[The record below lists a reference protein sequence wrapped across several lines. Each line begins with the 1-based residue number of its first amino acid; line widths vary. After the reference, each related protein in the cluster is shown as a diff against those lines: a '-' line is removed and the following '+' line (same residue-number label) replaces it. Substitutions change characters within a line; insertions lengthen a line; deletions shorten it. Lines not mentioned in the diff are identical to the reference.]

1 MLTEVPMR
9 DAPVGGS
16 RPPVHPR
23 TSGLALLAL
32 IVVSAASGALGGVFA
47 GPALLSALASLPP
60 EVPVVSAAPAM
71 VRPVENVGGER
82 IVDLVREVLPGVVTV
97 INKLPNGQAQSSGS
111 GYVIDATRGYIVTNS
126 HVVTNARNN
135 NAGDSFE
142 VTFSDERKAS
152 AKLVGR
158 DPQTDI
164 AVLQVPAQGLRALSL
179 GNSDE
184 VPVGAQVIA
193 IGSALG
199 ELRNSVTSGIVS
211 AKGRRLP
218 AEVRADILLED
229 LIQTDAAI
237 SPGNSGGPLI
247 WVATRTVI
255 GMNTLVNREI
265 GAEGLGF
272 SVSANTVKQISDE
285 LIRNGVVERAFLGV
299 TYREL
304 SAQIAQQ
311 LNLPPQTRGV
321 LLTQVLT
328 GSPAAGA
335 GLRVNDVLTM
345 INDQQID
352 TARPLATILVR
363 FRASDRVRVSIIRDA
378 KSQTVDVTLG
388 RQP

>member
-16 RPPVHPR
+16 RPPVRQR

-47 GPALLSALASLPP
+47 GPALLSALAPLPP

-97 INKLPNGQAQSSGS
+97 INKLPNGQAQSGS

-211 AKGRRLP
+211 AKGRRAP
-218 AEVRADILLED
+218 SEGRADILLED

-255 GMNTLVNREI
+255 GMNTLVNREP

-285 LIRNGVVERAFLGV
+285 LLRNGVVERAFLGV

-345 INDQQID
+345 MNDQQID

>member
-16 RPPVHPR
+16 RPPVRQH

-47 GPALLSALASLPP
+47 GPALLSALAPLPP

-97 INKLPNGQAQSSGS
+97 INKLPNGQAQSGS

-211 AKGRRLP
+211 AKGRRAP
-218 AEVRADILLED
+218 SEGRADILLED

-255 GMNTLVNREI
+255 GMNTLVNREP

-285 LIRNGVVERAFLGV
+285 LLRNGVVERAFLGV

-345 INDQQID
+345 MNDQQID

>member
-1 MLTEVPMR
+1 MR
-9 DAPVGGS
+9 DAAPPMAP
-16 RPPVHPR
+16 RPPVRPR
-23 TSGLALLAL
+23 SGGFPLLLAVIL
-32 IVVSAASGALGGVFA
+32 VSGISGAVAGATL
-47 GPALLSALASLPP
+47 GPAALSALAPQPS
-60 EVPVVSAAPAM
+60 PVSVASPAPAT
-71 VRPVENVGGER
+71 VLPVQNAGGEPV
-82 IVDLVREVLPGVVTV
+82 VDLVRKALPGVVTV
-97 INKLPNGQAQSSGS
+97 INKLPNGQAQSIGS
-111 GYVIDATRGYIVTNS
+111 GYVVDAQRGYIVTNA

-142 VTFSDERKAS
+142 VVFSDERNAT
-152 AKLVGR
+152 AKLIGR
-158 DPQTDI
+158 DPQTDV
-164 AVLQVPAQGLRALSL
+164 AVLQVAVPGLHALSL

-199 ELRNSVTSGIVS
+199 ELRNSVTTGIVS
-211 AKGRRLP
+211 AKGRR
-218 AEVRADILLED
+218 AQSQVRQDILLED

-255 GMNTLVNREI
+255 GMNTLVNREP

-285 LIRNGVVERAFLGV
+285 LIRSGTVERAFIGI

-304 SAQIAQQ
+304 SAQIAQT

-321 LLTQVLT
+321 LLTQVLA
-328 GSPAAGA
+328 GSPGASA
-335 GLRVNDVLTM
+335 GLRPNDVLTRL
-345 INDQQID
+345 NDQQID
-352 TARPLATILVR
+352 TTRPLATILVR
-363 FRASDRVRVSIIRDA
+363 FRANDRVRVSLIRDG
-378 KSQTVDVTLG
+378 KEQTVDVTLG

>member
-1 MLTEVPMR
+1 MR
-9 DAPVGGS
+9 DAPAGS
-16 RPPVHPR
+16 RPPVRPR
-23 TSGLALLAL
+23 TSGLALAAL
-32 IVVSAASGALGGVFA
+32 IVVSAASGALGGAFA
-47 GPALLSALASLPP
+47 GPALLSVLTPLPP
-60 EVPVVSAAPAM
+60 EAPVASAAPST
-71 VRPVENVGGER
+71 VRPVENVGNER
-82 IVDLVREVLPGVVTV
+82 IVELVREVLPGVVTV

-142 VTFSDERKAS
+142 VTFSDERKAT

-164 AVLQVPAQGLRALSL
+164 AVLQVAPQGLRALSL

-199 ELRNSVTSGIVS
+199 ELRNSVTGGIVS
-211 AKGRRLP
+211 AKGRR
-218 AEVRADILLED
+218 AQSEVRADILLED

-255 GMNTLVNREI
+255 GMNTLVNREP

-272 SVSANTVKQISDE
+272 SVSANTVKQITDE
-285 LIRNGVVERAFLGV
+285 LIKNGVVERAFLGI

-321 LLTQVLT
+321 LLTQVLA
-328 GSPAAGA
+328 GSPAASA
-335 GLRVNDVLTM
+335 GLRVNDVLTT
-345 INDQQID
+345 INDQQIES
-352 TARPLATILVR
+352 ARPLATILVR
-363 FRASDRVRVSIIRDA
+363 FRAGDRVRASIIRDA
-378 KSQTVDVTLG
+378 KLQAVDVTLG